1 MNENVYAAITGI
13 PMDFG
18 GFVEAMK
25 ERLRE
30 KYPGC
35 EVKTAP
41 VSKNNGLCL
50 TGITILPPER
60 TVAPNIYMD
69 EPYTEYLAG
78 RPLEDI
84 FSGVVRLYEENAME
98 EDPALPDLT
107 DFGAV
112 KDLICFRIINR
123 ERNRER
129 LAGMPHRDFL
139 DLAIVYFIPV
149 AVSDSCGGSI
159 TVTGQ
164 IFSQWQ
170 TDEETVYQCA
180 VENTRRLY
188 PVSIMPMVEMV
199 REIMGADAPKEL
211 FMETGHPICPP
222 LYVLRCHKGD
232 TGSAAALLYPDILR
246 EFAGKHGDFYIL
258 PSSIYEVL
266 LLPAEPEPADP
277 AYLCGMVRA
286 VNEEQVSPDVV
297 LADDAYVCHEYPGEI
312 DVLE

>member
-84 FSGVVRLYEENAME
+84 FPVLCACMRKTPWRKTPPCRTL
-98 EDPALPDLT
+98 
-107 DFGAV
+107 
-112 KDLICFRIINR
+112 RILGR
-123 ERNRER
+123 
-129 LAGMPHRDFL
+129 
-139 DLAIVYFIPV
+139 
-149 AVSDSCGGSI
+149 
-159 TVTGQ
+159 
-164 IFSQWQ
+164 
-170 TDEETVYQCA
+170 
-180 VENTRRLY
+180 
-188 PVSIMPMVEMV
+188 
-199 REIMGADAPKEL
+199 
-211 FMETGHPICPP
+211 
-222 LYVLRCHKGD
+222 
-232 TGSAAALLYPDILR
+232 
-246 EFAGKHGDFYIL
+246 
-258 PSSIYEVL
+258 
-266 LLPAEPEPADP
+266 
-277 AYLCGMVRA
+277 
-286 VNEEQVSPDVV
+286 
-297 LADDAYVCHEYPGEI
+297 
-312 DVLE
+312 

>member
-18 GFVEAMK
+18 GFVETMK

-30 KYPGC
+30 EYPGC

-50 TGITILPPER
+50 TGITVLPPGR
-60 TVAPNIYMD
+60 KVAPNIYMD
-69 EPYTEYLAG
+69 VPYTEYLAG

-84 FSGVVRLYEENAME
+84 FSAITRLYEENAME
-98 EDPALPDLT
+98 EDPALPDMT
-107 DFGAV
+107 DFGAI

-129 LAGMPHRDFL
+129 LKDIPHRDFL
-139 DLAIVYFIPV
+139 DLSITYFVP
-149 AVSDSCGGSI
+149 AMLDGGKSGSI
-159 TVTGQ
+159 TVTDQ
-164 IFSQWQ
+164 VFNQWQ
-170 TDEETVYQCA
+170 TDEDTVYRHA
-180 VENTRRLY
+180 AENTRRLY
-188 PVSIMPMVEMV
+188 PAGLQPLEDVI
-199 REIMGADAPKEL
+199 REVMGDEAPKEL
-211 FMETGHPICPP
+211 FTETGHPLCPP
-222 LYVLRCHKGD
+222 LYVLRCHKGEMS
-232 TGSAAALLYPDILR
+232 SAAALLYPGILR

-266 LLPAEPEPADP
+266 LLPAKPEPADP

-286 VNEEQVSPDVV
+286 VNEEQVETDEILSDSAY
-297 LADDAYVCHEYPGEI
+297 LYHADTGEI
-312 DVLE
+312 EILS

>member
-170 TDEETVYQCA
+170 TDEETVYRYA
-180 VENTRRLY
+180 AANTKRIY
-188 PVSIMPMVEMV
+188 PTSLQHLEDVI
-199 REIMGADAPKEL
+199 REVMGDAAPEGL
-211 FMETGHPICPP
+211 FMETGHTLCLP
-222 LYVLRCHKGD
+222 LYVLRCHKGG

-286 VNEEQVSPDVV
+286 VNEEQVSPDEV
-297 LADDAYVCHEYPGEI
+297 LSDNAYLYHADTGEI